1 MGRITHEYDE
11 NDGVSWKVIPEWT
24 KTGLVV
30 AHIQHLHRTKTIE
43 TLEHT
48 PKQEIFMELEKLIG
62 NGRGIPETAR
72 MAFLWYL
79 GLFRSQKTNNSLHFP
94 VRNGLSFPTI
104 LYWALGE
111 SAEKYITWLGLSENT
126 RPEEMF
132 SGKMLYQFNSH
143 PDRDILRWHI
153 HNILEGGKTEKQ
165 YSIESCILFLL
176 ESYRYRKNVEYI
188 SLLESIISIP
198 DTNINAL
205 FTYDNEYYSLFD
217 LVFFHYR
224 DSSGI
229 HEQVLNSLIER
240 WAKRTS
246 ALLEPKN
253 QKRVPGYS
261 YTAADR
267 YELNS
272 SNTYQ

>member
-11 NDGVSWKVIPEWT
+11 RDGVSWEVLPEWN
-24 KTGLVV
+24 KTNLAVTQT
-30 AHIQHLHRTKTIE
+30 QHLHRLQAIE
-43 TLEHT
+43 TLERNQ
-48 PKQEIFMELEKLIG
+48 KQEIFMELEKVIG
-62 NGRGIPETAR
+62 NGIGIPESAR

-79 GLFRSQKTNNSLHFP
+79 QLFRSQKTSNSLHFP

-111 SAEKYITWLGLSENT
+111 TALKYINWLGLSENT
-126 RPEEMF
+126 RVEEIF

-153 HNILEGGKTEKQ
+153 HNILEGNKTERQ
-165 YSIESCILFLL
+165 YSIESCLLFLL
-176 ESYRYRKNVEYI
+176 ESYRYHKNVEYI
-188 SLLESIISIP
+188 ALLEDAIKLPHI
-198 DTNINAL
+198 NINAL
-205 FTYDNEYYSLFD
+205 FTYENEYYSLFD

-229 HEQVLNSLIER
+229 YDQFLNSLIEK

-246 ALLEPKN
+246 ELIDPRN
-253 QKRVPGYS
+253 RKRVPGYS

-267 YELNS
+267 YELNH